1 MPEIGT
7 YQIIVRASDGEL
19 FDEQT
24 VNIIVPGMWLGVTQ
38 EYVEALAKQ
47 APTFRFTQEYVE
59 ALCKVTKTH
68 TITQEYV
75 EALTKVPPTFRVS
88 AEYVEVLCIV

>member
-7 YQIIVRASDGEL
+7 YTIIVRASDGEL

-38 EYVEALAKQ
+38 EYVEALVKFASGK
-47 APTFRFTQEYVE
+47 RITQEYVE
-59 ALCKVTKTH
+59 VFTKVTKTH
-68 TITQEYV
+68 RVTSEYV
-75 EALTKVPPTFRVS
+75 EALTKFAPTFRVS
-88 AEYVEVLCIV
+88 AEYVEVLCKL